1 MQNRYAFAN
10 SERRRQIK
18 EQIWEFLE
26 EDIQCEKTKLKDTFM
41 DADEQGHSWQS
52 IADEQLHDEDCEEG
66 DEECENNFSRYKV
79 NSTYFDSEQFRNQV
93 VSKPRKRLIVVFC
106 HSLD

>member
-18 EQIWEFLE
+18 EQIWDFLE

-41 DADEQGHSWQS
+41 DADEQGHDWQS
-52 IADEQLHDEDCEEG
+52 IADEHLHDEDCKEG
-66 DEECENNFSRYKV
+66 DEECENDFQRYKV
-79 NSTYFDSEQFRNQV
+79 STDFYQATYFR
-93 VSKPRKRLIVVFC
+93 
-106 HSLD
+106 